1 METENN
7 KRKSNEQ
14 GNNIKKN
21 NSNRRK
27 NNKKLVVLIVSV
39 CCLLAAFVAFGIT
52 VIVQSVKN
60 DKDSA
65 NMNVSDA
72 TKSIIGS
79 LDIGKN
85 ENNSTE
91 AASAETS
98 SAESENEPSQVLD
111 TEPPVISGV
120 KDRTFNI
127 GDNVIYTSGVSAKDN
142 VDGQVAVTVDK
153 SAVNVKKAGSYKVI
167 YTATD
172 KAGNVAR
179 AEAKFTFKETVSSNA
194 TYKELS
200 QQILSRIVDSSMTDG
215 QKAKKIYD
223 YLYSKIYYGAR
234 KKAGSTW
241 QEEAV
246 LALREIISNGSTK
259 GDCFTSAAV
268 AMAVLETMGA
278 QVQLIQNLGAEVC
291 GSNHVWVLCN
301 VGTGWYHF
309 DITHYANVPD
319 SYKTRFMYTDAQL
332 EEWMNDTEVKRYIWD
347 RSQYPATP
355 TDKFT
360 Y

>member
-1 METENN
+1 MERENN
-7 KRKSNEQ
+7 KRSNER
-14 GNNIKKN
+14 GNNNRGNNARK

-27 NNKKLVVLIVSV
+27 NNRKNIALLVSICCVLAVFVTVGTVVIAANGKK
-39 CCLLAAFVAFGIT
+39 
-52 VIVQSVKN
+52 

-65 NMNVSDA
+65 NTNVNDA

-79 LDIGKN
+79 LDIGKD

-91 AASAETS
+91 TAATESKEES
-98 SAESENEPSQVLD
+98 SQALD
-111 TEPPVISGV
+111 IEPPVISGV

-142 VDGQVAVTVDK
+142 VDGEVEVAVDK
-153 SAVNVKKAGSYKVI
+153 SAVDVKKAGSYKVI
-167 YTATD
+167 YTAAD

-179 AEAKFTFKETVSSNA
+179 EEAKFTFKAAVVESA

-200 QQILSRIVDSSMTDG
+200 QQLLSQIVDSSMTDG
-215 QKAKKIYD
+215 QKVKKIYD
-223 YLYSKIYYGAR
+223 YLYSKVYYGAR

-241 QEEAV
+241 QEESV
-246 LALREIISNGSTK
+246 LALREILSNGSTK

-278 QVQLIQNLGAEVC
+278 QVQWMQNLGAEVC

-319 SYKTRFMYTDAQL
+319 DYKTRFMYTDAQL
-332 EEWMNDTEVKRYIWD
+332 EEWMKGTGLKRYIWD
-347 RSQYPATP
+347 KSQHPETP
-355 TDKFT
+355 TAKFT